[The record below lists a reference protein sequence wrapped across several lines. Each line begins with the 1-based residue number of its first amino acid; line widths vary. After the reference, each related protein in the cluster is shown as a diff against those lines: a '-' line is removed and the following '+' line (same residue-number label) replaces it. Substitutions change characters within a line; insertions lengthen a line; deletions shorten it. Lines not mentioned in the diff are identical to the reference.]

1 MATIPRAYTT
11 QKAHRRARDLGEII
25 TLTEDEARAIRE
37 QTPFA
42 ADILRAHRKYI
53 LREISERLK
62 RLQIVQNEIDC
73 AATAGGSVELPVA
86 FWRLAMAPE
95 DGL

>member
-1 MATIPRAYTT
+1 MATTPRAYTT

-25 TLTEDEARAIRE
+25 TLNQDEARAIRQ

-42 ADILRAHRKYI
+42 ADILKAHRKYI

-62 RLQIVQNEIDC
+62 RLQIVENEIDC
-73 AATAGGSVELPVA
+73 AAAAGANVELPISFYA
-86 FWRLAMAPE
+86 LALAPE